1 MIKEMITPVRRT
13 DFDTDAQYKRA
24 MREKTSLLIFVAT
37 IIAACW
43 SMYKEHAD
51 VEKRKRTL
59 LDKICPQT
67 NYQASK
73 FIEFVNRKAFN
84 YAKNNG
90 GMCCPRCGYWM
101 FPVEQD
107 SHTTSGHYTSDY
119 SISPMKLRF
128 CSMCGELIDR
138 KNRSASELEQIREYL
153 YQDVEPTQQSP
164 EEFLKGVD
172 L

>member
-24 MREKTSLLIFVAT
+24 LHEKTSIVIFVAT
-37 IIAACW
+37 ILSACW
-43 SMYKEHAD
+43 SMYKEHAS
-51 VEKRKRTL
+51 VERRKKAL
-59 LDKICPQT
+59 LDQVCPQT
-67 NYQASK
+67 NFQAVK

-107 SHTTSGHYTSDY
+107 SHTKSNHHKSDTSV
-119 SISPMKLRF
+119 SPMKLRF

-138 KNRSASELEQIREYL
+138 KYRSATELEQIQEYL
-153 YQDVEPTQQSP
+153 HQDDDQSEQTP
-164 EEFLKGVD
+164 EELLRGVN